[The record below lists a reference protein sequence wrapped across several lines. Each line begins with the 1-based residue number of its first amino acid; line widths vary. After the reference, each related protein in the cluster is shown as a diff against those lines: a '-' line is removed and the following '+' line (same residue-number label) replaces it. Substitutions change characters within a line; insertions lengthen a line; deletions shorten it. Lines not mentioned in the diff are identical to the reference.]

1 MSRSQIPIY
10 FSGGTIKHM
19 KRFLISTII
28 NGLGIWLVSAIIPGI
43 GLKPYGGNE
52 LWQLIAT
59 LLVIGAIFGLIN
71 SIIAPVIKVIA
82 FPLYILTFGLIS
94 FVINGS
100 LLLLVAWV
108 SQQLSPDTFTI
119 EGFTTEGLEIE
130 SLGWA
135 ILASIVIS
143 ICSFIGRGIFKALRI
158 L

>member
-1 MSRSQIPIY
+1 MI
-10 FSGGTIKHM
+10 
-19 KRFLISTII
+19 RFLVGTVV
-28 NGLGIWLVSAIIPGI
+28 NALGLWITTLVVPQIK
-43 GLKPYGGNE
+43 LTPYGGTGIWE
-52 LWQLIAT
+52 TLGSF
-59 LLVIGAIFGLIN
+59 LLVGAIFGLVSAIV
-71 SIIAPVIKVIA
+71 APVIKILA

-108 SQQLSPDTFTI
+108 SSLIGQDLLTI
-119 EGFTTEGLEIE
+119 DGFTSEGLSVE

-143 ICSFIGRGIFKALRI
+143 IASFVGRWIFKLAKI